1 MSCSKQRRCVV
12 CALDITLHRGAMQ
25 RIVVLN
31 PKGGSG
37 KSTIAVNLASYF
49 AQRGG
54 RPVLIDYDPQ
64 GSSARWLRRR
74 SPAQPPIGLIAA
86 FEQDQ
91 RTTRAFQMR
100 LPDDC
105 TQVVVDTPAAIT
117 GSDITSLTR
126 AADKIIVPVL
136 PSEID
141 SHACSRCIA
150 TLLLVAKIKR
160 DENRLAVVANR
171 VKRNTL
177 AYQSLLRFLETLE
190 IPVIATI
197 RDSQNYT
204 RSVELSLG
212 LHEMKRY
219 QVSED
224 LLQWEPLLAWLA
236 EPTMPRAAP
245 WPLPGPLALKVASS
259 A

>member
-1 MSCSKQRRCVV
+1 
-12 CALDITLHRGAMQ
+12 MQ

-37 KSTIAVNLASYF
+37 KSTIAVNLASYM
-49 AQRGG
+49 AQRGD

-74 SPAQPPIGLIAA
+74 SPTLPPIGLIAA
-86 FEQDQ
+86 FENDQ

-100 LPDDC
+100 LPDDT
-105 TQVVVDTPAAIT
+105 TQVIIDTPAAISA
-117 GSDITSLTR
+117 SDITALTR
-126 AADKIIVPVL
+126 AADKIVVPVL

-171 VKRNTL
+171 VKRNTVAYHSL
-177 AYQSLLRFLETLE
+177 ARFLATLE
-190 IPVIATI
+190 IPVIATL

-212 LHEMKRY
+212 LHEMKPY
-219 QVSED
+219 QVRDD
-224 LLQWEPLLAWLA
+224 LEQWLPLLAWIA
-236 EPTMPRAAP
+236 EPSTLRAP
-245 WPLPGPLALKVASS
+245 TWPLPGPLKFTAVAG
-259 A
+259 